1 MNETLKAIQAIH
13 KTQRRIATIAGITM
27 GVLMS
32 IYFFTFAALIDRG
45 MSTVLVFEI
54 ITSIAFVF
62 AFIFIHPL
70 SFRLTRLLYR
80 RSHAELLRQME
91 PADIHKTPEQV
102 YELTRTR
109 LQQQAA
115 QQ

>member
-1 MNETLKAIQAIH
+1 
-13 KTQRRIATIAGITM
+13 
-27 GVLMS
+27 MS

-45 MSTVLVFEI
+45 MFAVLVFEV

-62 AFIFIHPL
+62 AFIFIHPI
-70 SFRLTRLLYR
+70 SFRLTRLYYH
-80 RSHAELLRQME
+80 RSHAALLQQLL